1 MPRALWSGSLSFGL
15 VNVPVRLVSA
25 TRDVDLHFRQ
35 LHDKDNTPIEVRRYC
50 SEEDVEVPLEEVAHG
65 FERDN
70 GKQVVLTDEEL
81 EAAEPRKTRTID
93 IEEFV
98 PFEQI
103 DPVYFDHSYFL
114 LPAGDSEGTRHAYR
128 LLAEVMD
135 DADRVA
141 LGRFVLRTKEYLVAI
156 RVRER
161 ALTLTTMLFGDEVRP
176 TKGIE
181 TATAKKHE
189 PGRKQVQEAV
199 KLIETLSADWE
210 PSRYKDR
217 YRQRLRKVVNRK
229 KKGETIEAPRPEKA
243 PAEVPDLM
251 AALERSLAEA
261 RK

>member
-65 FERDN
+65 YERDN

-98 PFEQI
+98 PLEQI
-103 DPVYFDHSYFL
+103 DPIYFDHSYFL

-156 RVRER
+156 RVRDR
-161 ALTLTTMLFGDEVRP
+161 ALSLTTMLFGDEVRN
-176 TKGIE
+176 TKNIDTG
-181 TATAKKHE
+181 KK
-189 PGRKQVQEAV
+189 GKAARKQLSEAV

-243 PAEVPDLM
+243 PSEVPDLM

>member
-65 FERDN
+65 YERDN

-98 PFEQI
+98 PLEQI
-103 DPVYFDHSYFL
+103 DPIYFDHSYFL

-156 RVRER
+156 RVRDR
-161 ALTLTTMLFGDEVRP
+161 ALSLTTMLFGDEVRN
-176 TKGIE
+176 TKNIDTG
-181 TATAKKHE
+181 KK
-189 PGRKQVQEAV
+189 GQAARKQLSEAV

-229 KKGETIEAPRPEKA
+229 KKGETIEAPRPEKKQ
-243 PAEVPDLM
+243 AEVPDLM